1 MRHASTAI
9 VAIVA
14 AIVVVGAVAFE
25 VLTSYAT
32 SPCQGV
38 DLGLPVNSTATVA
51 NAPGASDIPAK
62 GLVQRAGS
70 TVPTLSN
77 SRSED
82 TQAFSPSHK
91 IQVVAAENFWGSLI
105 SQLGG
110 NLTHVVSIITDPN
123 KDPHEYESNTTDS
136 REITNANY
144 IIVNGVGYDTWASD
158 EIAADGE
165 SNQTVLNVGPLNGVY
180 VTGNIVTGNPH
191 IWYSP
196 TYVNHTVAAMYTNL
210 TTIAPGNTSTFRANY
225 AILNTSLAALYAQ
238 ADQIKHY
245 HAGAV
250 VASTESIF
258 VYLANYTGLDL
269 ISPPEFMKAVAEGND
284 PPTQTVVTFQCQL
297 ESGKVAMLVYNE
309 QTVTPITTN
318 LKTIAVENNVTVVG
332 VTETIQPQSDTFQEW
347 MGAQFTYLQNAL
359 NATALG
365 S

>member
-1 MRHASTAI
+1 MQKRTKI
-9 VAIVA
+9 VVA
-14 AIVVVGAVAFE
+14 AAVAAVIVGAGTFE
-25 VLTSYAT
+25 VLTSSAA
-32 SPCQGV
+32 SPCNGV
-38 DLGLPVNSTATVA
+38 DLGLPAHGTAVVA
-51 NAPGASDIPAK
+51 NAHGASQVTAR
-62 GLVQRAGS
+62 GLVAGAGS
-70 TVPTLSN
+70 TVPALSK
-77 SRSED
+77 SRSES
-82 TQAFSPSHK
+82 TQVYSPGHK

-110 NLTHVVSIITDPN
+110 NLAHVVSIITDPN
-123 KDPHEYESNTTDS
+123 TDPHEYESNTTDS
-136 REITNANY
+136 QEITSANY

-158 EIAADGE
+158 EISADGE
-165 SNQTVLNVGPLNGVY
+165 TNQTVLNVGPLNGVH

-191 IWYSP
+191 MWYSP

-210 TTIAPGNTSTFRANY
+210 TTIAPGNTSTFQANY
-225 AILNTSLAALYAQ
+225 AILNASLAALYAQ
-238 ADQIKHY
+238 AGQIKHY
-245 HAGAV
+245 HSGAV

-332 VTETIQPQSDTFQEW
+332 VTETIQPPTDTFQQW